1 MEALKTDTVSF
12 SVIDAISNLPGHQ
25 YGYYRILVASS
36 VIKYLAFLPSKPTF
50 PNIPDFRGE
59 KLGFTTVP
67 TGDWNM
73 GHLEHDA
80 VTDRLI
86 LQDTEKAVLQR
97 VEDVWHPARVDY
109 LSLGEA
115 LRHDELQCGSQL
127 YSAIYPGQFG
137 ADQVVVNAEWYP
149 DFIFSAIQETWFT
162 PGSTGTASARNFW
175 PTSRR
180 TGSEYMDICLR
191 VSQRVTPL

>member
-1 MEALKTDTVSF
+1 LSEGYLISFTIHISKTTIESSIIVPESKMEALKTDTVSF

-127 YSAIYPGQFG
+127 YSAIYLGQFG
-137 ADQVVVNAEWYP
+137 ADSVVVNTEWSPRLY
-149 DFIFSAIQETWFT
+149 
-162 PGSTGTASARNFW
+162 
-175 PTSRR
+175 
-180 TGSEYMDICLR
+180 L
-191 VSQRVTPL
+191 